1 MTKAAKEKPLTNR
14 QKLMVDYLPTY
25 NWDKTKAAI
34 AAGFSRNYAETSLH
48 TVINRNHS
56 LAKAIEA
63 KRAEIS
69 SGTQDKREEA
79 ERILWGIAKNPKSSQ
94 STVIKALSQVAK
106 MNGWESTTLNLESDQ
121 RQKRLDA
128 RMEAEVQSML
138 DERYGIKSVDCR
150 QIGGI
155 VADNGV
161 AGLVGAPD
169 GDNEADV
176 MESDNGI

>member
-1 MTKAAKEKPLTNR
+1 MTKPTKEKLLTNR
-14 QKLMVDYLPTY
+14 QKVFIDCLPNN
-25 NWDKTKAAI
+25 NWNYTQAAI
-34 AAGFSRNYAETSLH
+34 AAGYSEAYAKTNLH
-48 TVINRNHS
+48 SIIKSNS
-56 LAKAIEA
+56 SICKAIET

-94 STVIKALSQVAK
+94 STVIKALSQVSK
-106 MNGWESTTLNLESDQ
+106 MNGWESTTLNVESDQ

-155 VADNGV
+155 VVDNGV

-176 MESDNGI
+176 MESGIGI